1 MLSLNDRLALGY
13 KAMIFDLI
21 EGGVGHD
28 RVNEVVKG
36 SIAAARTLAREAE
49 DGLQAP
55 RGVGPGCS
63 EQRFAGFRIP
73 GDSVVPERGGCV

>member
-1 MLSLNDRLALGY
+1 LNDRLALGY

-49 DGLQAP
+49 DGLRREEWVQV
-55 RGVGPGCS
+55 R
-63 EQRFAGFRIP
+63 RIP
-73 GDSVVPERGGCV
+73 SLNTPHRAPY